1 MIGMFDELNI
11 RSTVSFALAL
21 LLLGSLWGVAI
32 FNWRSTYHLHEPPS
46 DPTPLKRF
54 SSEDE
59 LRAFLNRSYP
69 GGAIFHGPLDWQ
81 ILRGPISLGQALS
94 AKMPAIPGAP
104 EHSGTNIQVEGIEE
118 ADLVKTDGRYLY
130 ISSNSSIVIVRAYP
144 PESARVLS
152 SIPLNRSVGEIFL
165 NGDKLAVFLLERP
178 PRYILTSR
186 RLIAPRF
193 EASTIVKIFDISD
206 RSHPVEERSIEVD
219 GYYMS
224 SRMIGEYI
232 YLVTIQPAYLKD
244 GEVVTPK
251 IRTREL
257 VVTIPLNSIYYAN
270 YTDSSYAYTNIF
282 SMSILDPGRPLNHES
297 FLVGA
302 SSCIYVSPSHIYI
315 TVPRYE
321 QLTGGVEEASIYKIR
336 IDDGKITYMAGG
348 KVPGWVLNQFS
359 MDEFNGYFRIATTMG
374 RYRGEAVR
382 LRNNVYILN
391 SSLGIVGR
399 LEELAPGEEIY
410 SARFMG
416 SRCYLVTF
424 KKVDPL
430 FVLDLSSPTNPKVLG
445 KLKIPGYSNY
455 LHPYGEGHLIGIG
468 KETVE
473 AEGGGFAWYQ
483 GVKISLFDVSDV
495 ENPKELAKYTV
506 GDRGTSSPVLRDHK
520 ALLFIKSRSML
531 VLPILEA
538 RINPRA
544 YPGGVP
550 PNAQGD
556 YVYQGAYI
564 FRVSLEGGIELL
576 GRITHMDG
584 VDDLAKSGLYFKS
597 PYSVKRALYI
607 EDTIYTISDRMIKMN
622 SLETLKEI
630 NRVILPQQH

>member
-1 MIGMFDELNI
+1 MNI
-11 RSTVSFALAL
+11 RSAVSYALTL
-21 LLLGSLWGVAI
+21 ILLGSLWGVAI
-32 FNWRSTYHLHEPPS
+32 FNWRSIHLLNEPPM
-46 DPTPLKRF
+46 DPSPLKRF

-59 LRAFLNRSYP
+59 LRAFLNRSSP
-69 GGAIFHGPLDWQ
+69 GSTIFYGPLGWQ
-81 ILRGPISLGQALS
+81 IPRGPVSPTQALS
-94 AKMPAIPGAP
+94 AKMAAIPEALDY
-104 EHSGTNIQVEGIEE
+104 SGTNIQVEGVDE
-118 ADLVKTDGRYLY
+118 ADLVKTDGRYIY
-130 ISSNSSIVIVRAYP
+130 ISANGSIVIVRAHP
-144 PESARVLS
+144 PENAEVLS

-165 NGDKLAVFLLERP
+165 NGDKLAVFLPEGP
-178 PRYILTSR
+178 PKHVFTSR
-186 RLIAPRF
+186 RLMAPQF
-193 EASTIVKIFDISD
+193 EAQTIVKIFDITD
-206 RSHPVEERSIEVD
+206 RAHPVEERSIEVD
-219 GYYMS
+219 GHYLS

-232 YLVTIQPAYLKD
+232 YLVTIQPAYLKG
-244 GEVVTPK
+244 GEPVTPK

-257 VVTIPLNSIYYAN
+257 AVTIPVSSIYYAN

-282 SMSILDPGRPLNHES
+282 SMSILEPGRPLNHES

-302 SSCIYVSPSHIYI
+302 SSCIYVSTGHIYI
-315 TVPRYE
+315 TVPRYD
-321 QLTGGVEEASIYKIR
+321 QQGAGRVEKTSIYKIR
-336 IDDGKITYMAGG
+336 IDDGKIIYLAGG
-348 KVPGWVLNQFS
+348 EVPGWVLNQFS
-359 MDEFNGYFRIATTMG
+359 MDEFDGYFRIATTMG
-374 RYRGEAVR
+374 RPWGEAVR

-391 SSLGIVGR
+391 SSLGITGR
-399 LEELAPGEEIY
+399 LEGLAPGEEVY
-410 SARFMG
+410 SARFIG

-455 LHPYGEGHLIGIG
+455 LHPYDEGHLIGIG

-473 AEGGGFAWYQ
+473 AEGGELAWYQ

-506 GDRGTSSPVLRDHK
+506 GDRGTDTPVLRDHK
-520 ALLFIKSRSML
+520 ALLFIGSRSML

-538 RINPRA
+538 RINPGA

-550 PNAQGD
+550 PNAQGN

-564 FRVSLEGGIELL
+564 FRISLEGGIELL

-584 VDDLAKSGLYFKS
+584 VDDLARSGLYFES
-597 PYSVKRALYI
+597 PYAVKRALHI

-622 SLETLKEI
+622 SLETLKEVK
-630 NRVILPQQH
+630 RVILP